1 MLIDPLSFI
10 AIIPDRL
17 LWKANEMVAVSLSI
31 FTVEGENAARWLW
44 QWTALF
50 RAAL

>member
-1 MLIDPLSFI
+1 MLTDPLSFI

-31 FTVEGENAARWLW
+31 FTVEGEKCCSVVVTMNS
-44 QWTALF
+44 TF
-50 RAAL
+50 